1 MKQGPDYIQLY
12 PTLRCNRS
20 CDFCFNRSL
29 PDAGDMSCAD
39 FRSMLGALAR
49 VSVRTIDILG
59 GEPTLHPDIVAFV
72 RDALDSGFL
81 VNISSNGSNLDVLEE
96 LAGMGPRVTIGISIN
111 DRETLTQ
118 TGAFI
123 QARSVVVKSLFHPD
137 MDRGIIRDI
146 LSLKPKKYYLIY
158 RDALHRSA
166 LAATVP
172 FPQFIEEVE
181 RQFAPEQ
188 TDTVFCSGFVPDQE
202 GPAELARVRCPAG
215 TTKLGVLPDGSVYPC
230 NLFFGQ
236 KEFLLGNLL
245 NGTFSDIWQHWTLAY
260 FRGPVQNPCARTS
273 CRMHARCHGGCPAHS
288 FALANDLAAPD
299 PRCGGA

>member
-1 MKQGPDYIQLY
+1 MRQGPDYIQFY

-20 CDFCFNRSL
+20 CDFCFNRFL
-29 PDAGDMSCAD
+29 PVAGDMSSVD
-39 FRSMLGALAR
+39 FQSMLGVLTR

-72 RDALDSGFL
+72 HDALASGFL
-81 VNISSNGSNLDVLEE
+81 VNISSNGSNLNVLEE
-96 LAGMGPRVTIGISIN
+96 IAGMGPRVTIGISIN
-111 DRETLTQ
+111 DRETLKQ

-123 QARSVVVKSLFHPD
+123 QARSVVVKSLFRPD

-158 RDALHRSA
+158 RDALWQRE
-166 LAATVP
+166 LAATIP
-172 FPQFIEEVE
+172 FPQFADAME

-188 TDTVFCSGFVPDQE
+188 VGAVFCSGFVPDQE
-202 GPAELARVRCPAG
+202 GPIELAHVRCPAG

-236 KEFLLGNLL
+236 KKFLLGNLL
-245 NGTFSDIWQHWTLAY
+245 NGTFSDIWQHRTLAY
-260 FRGPVQNPCARTS
+260 FRKPVQNPCVRTS
-273 CRMHARCHGGCPAHS
+273 CRLHARCHGGCPSHS
-288 FALANDLAAPD
+288 FALTNDLAAPD
-299 PRCGGA
+299 PRCSGA

>member
-1 MKQGPDYIQLY
+1 MRQGPDYIQFY

-20 CDFCFNRSL
+20 CGFCFNRSL
-29 PDAGDMSCAD
+29 PAAGDMSRAD
-39 FRSMLGALAR
+39 FRRMLGALTR
-49 VSVRTIDILG
+49 VSVSTIDILG

-72 RDALDSGFL
+72 HDALASGFL
-81 VNISSNGSNLDVLEE
+81 INISSNGSNLDVLEE

-111 DRETLTQ
+111 DRETLEQ

-123 QARSVVVKSLFHPD
+123 QARGVVVKSLFHPD

-166 LAATVP
+166 LAATIP
-172 FPQFIEEVE
+172 FPRFIEKVE
-181 RQFAPEQ
+181 QQFAPEQ
-188 TDTVFCSGFVPDQE
+188 TGTVFCSGFVPDQE
-202 GPAELARVRCPAG
+202 GTPELARVRCPAG

-236 KEFLLGNLL
+236 EKFFLGNLL
-245 NGTFSDIWQHWTLAY
+245 SGTFSDIWQHRTLAY
-260 FRGPVQNPCARTS
+260 FRKPVQNPCARTS
-273 CRMHARCHGGCPAHS
+273 CRLHARCHGGCPAHS
-288 FALANDLAAPD
+288 FVLANDLAAPD
-299 PRCGGA
+299 PRCSGA

>member
-1 MKQGPDYIQLY
+1 MRQGPDYIQFY

-29 PDAGDMSCAD
+29 PVAGDMSSVD
-39 FRSMLGALAR
+39 FRSMLGVLKR

-96 LAGMGPRVTIGISIN
+96 IAGMGPRVTIGISIN

-181 RQFAPEQ
+181 RQFASEQ
-188 TDTVFCSGFVPDQE
+188 TGTVFCSGFVPDQE
-202 GPAELARVRCPAG
+202 DTPELAQVRCPAG
-215 TTKLGVLPDGSVYPC
+215 TMKLGVLPDGSVYPC
-230 NLFFGQ
+230 NLFSDRRS
-236 KEFLLGNLL
+236 
-245 NGTFSDIWQHWTLAY
+245 FSSAI
-260 FRGPVQNPCARTS
+260 C
-273 CRMHARCHGGCPAHS
+273 
-288 FALANDLAAPD
+288 
-299 PRCGGA
+299 